1 MAKQTINKRT
11 SLIIS
16 QSFRFWRDDNSPA
29 TLNQCVR
36 RLSRLKQ
43 HLESSRFILNDLRM
57 LRRLLLG
64 ERDATDSIGDAADV
78 PVEAQP
84 PQVSAAP

>member
-1 MAKQTINKRT
+1 
-11 SLIIS
+11 
-16 QSFRFWRDDNSPA
+16 
-29 TLNQCVR
+29 
-36 RLSRLKQ
+36 LKQ

-64 ERDATDSIGDAADV
+64 EREVTDSIGDAGDV
-78 PVEAQP
+78 SVDAQP